1 MPFSVEA
8 RATEALVLVTH
19 QGKLTL
25 EEARGSQ
32 DQAAALLRAQG
43 HRRLLLDLRAAEP
56 AERDSTL
63 YIFELAVSAAE
74 RLPPGTR
81 IAAVVRPERLSAALS
96 RFAEDATANRGLAL
110 AWFTEHTPAAAWLA
124 QSA

>member
-1 MPFSVEA
+1 MPFTVEA
-8 RATEALVLVTH
+8 RTAERLVYVTH
-19 QGKLTL
+19 RGKLTL
-25 EEARGSQ
+25 EEARAAQ
-32 DQAAALLRAQG
+32 DEAAGLLRAHG
-43 HRRLLLDLRAAEP
+43 LRGVLLDLSAAE
-56 AERDSTL
+56 AVERDSTL

-81 IAAVVRPERLSAALS
+81 IAAVVRPQRLKPPLS

-110 AWFTEHTPAAAWLA
+110 AWFTEHEPALAWLA

>member
-1 MPFSVEA
+1 MGRASSPTVSVEPS
-8 RATEALVLVTH
+8 
-19 QGKLTL
+19 
-25 EEARGSQ
+25 RGQVSV
-32 DQAAALLRAQG
+32 ASSAG
-43 HRRLLLDLRAAEP
+43 
-56 AERDSTL
+56 RDSTL

-81 IAAVVRPERLSAALS
+81 IAAVVRPERLAPSLS

-110 AWFTEHTPAAAWLA
+110 AWFTEHEPALAWLA

>member
-1 MPFSVEA
+1 MPFTVEA
-8 RATEALVLVTH
+8 RTAEALVFVTH
-19 QGKLTL
+19 RGRLTL
-25 EEARGSQ
+25 EEARAAQ
-32 DQAAALLRAQG
+32 DEAAALLRAKG
-43 HRRLLLDLRAAEP
+43 LRGVLLDLCAAEP

-81 IAAVVRPERLSAALS
+81 IAAVVRPQRLKAPLS

-110 AWFTEHTPAAAWLA
+110 AWFTEHEPALAWLA